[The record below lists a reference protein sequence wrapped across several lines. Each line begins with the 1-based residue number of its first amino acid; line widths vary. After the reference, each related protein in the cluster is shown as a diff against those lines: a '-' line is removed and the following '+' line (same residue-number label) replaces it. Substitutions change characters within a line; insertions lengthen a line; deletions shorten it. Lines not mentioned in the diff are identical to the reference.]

1 MENGGMAEGMPASPW
16 SRREVLRVATAA
28 LASASASSLASAGAA
43 AQAQA
48 PAQRPKRVVIAG
60 GGIGGLCCAYEL
72 MERGHEVTVL
82 EASGRAGG
90 HVRTIHD
97 PLPDGLYADVGAEH
111 FTRPGYDQYWKYVEK
126 FQLPYVFYPRRLN
139 MLRRIDGQWYTEEQL
154 QDPAVLQKF
163 GFNPRE
169 VSFIV
174 KRGWTE
180 LPLLYF
186 GPYLDA
192 IKDEYQPFGAG
203 LDDLDGVTAGELL
216 VKDGAS
222 DAALR
227 FNGVRRGDGTEAAR
241 NREVSALFRIWQQA
255 IIARRGL
262 PVFKREVYR
271 LKGGNQV
278 LTDTFAAKLGPRLRL
293 GCPVT
298 AIEHGDSGVTVH
310 YREFGEPRRLE
321 ADYLVSCI
329 ALAILRKIPVTPALP
344 EWKQYVLDNV
354 AFSTQSRVLLQART
368 PFWKGDLPSI
378 NLETGEPA
386 MHLAY
391 QTADEVPGERTML
404 MGSGTPDATAEEALA
419 AFKRVYPGKKAPT
432 IEQAYVHNW
441 AKDPWAFNCERTPF
455 RLGTLKKFWPHIMAP
470 VGRIHF
476 AGSHADNLPWGMDA
490 ATRSANR
497 VAQAI
502 HEA

>member
-1 MENGGMAEGMPASPW
+1 MNNSPR
-16 SRREVLRVATAA
+16 SATTVPLLPLNRREALRLAGAA
-28 LASASASSLASAGAA
+28 LASSASTQLAGISAPAHAGAE
-43 AQAQA
+43 
-48 PAQRPKRVVIAG
+48 RPKKVIVAG
-60 GGIGGLCCAYEL
+60 AGIGGLCCAFEL
-72 MERGHEVTVL
+72 MERGHDVTVL

-126 FQLPYVFYPRRLN
+126 FQLPYLAYPRRRN
-139 MLRRIDGQWYTEEQL
+139 MLRRIDGKWYTEEQL
-154 QDPAVLQKF
+154 QDPAVLQTF

-169 VSFIV
+169 VAFIV

-186 GPYLDA
+186 GPYIDS
-192 IKDEYQPFGAG
+192 ITNEYQPFGAG
-203 LDDLDGVTAGELL
+203 LDHLDGITAGELL

-241 NREVSALFRIWQQA
+241 NREVSALYRIWQQA
-255 IIARRGL
+255 IVARRGL
-262 PVFKREVYR
+262 PVFKRDVYR
-271 LKGGNQV
+271 LKGGNQ
-278 LTDTFAAKLGPRLRL
+278 LMTDTFAAKLGERLRL

-298 AIEHGDSGVTVH
+298 AIAHGDSGVTVE
-310 YREFGEPRRLE
+310 YREFGEPRTLA

-329 ALAILRKIPVTPALP
+329 ALAILLKIPVNPAWP
-344 EWKQYVLDNV
+344 EWKQFVLKNV
-354 AFSTQSRVLLQART
+354 NFSTQSRVLLQART

-386 MHLAY
+386 MNLAY
-391 QTADEVPGERTML
+391 ETADEVPGDRTIL
-404 MGSGTPDATAEEALA
+404 MGSGKPDVTADEALA
-419 AFKRVYPGKKAPT
+419 AFTRVYPGKNAPT

-441 AKDPWAFNCERTPF
+441 AKDPWAFNCERSAFP
-455 RLGTLKKFWPHIMAP
+455 LGTLKKFWPHIMEP

-476 AGSHADNLPWGMDA
+476 AGSHADNLSWGMDA

-497 VAQAI
+497 VAQVI
-502 HEA
+502 HMV

>member
-1 MENGGMAEGMPASPW
+1 MGNQET
-16 SRREVLRVATAA
+16 RRSFLKDVSTSAAA
-28 LASASASSLASAGAA
+28 LATVSAVPLLGVTRAA
-43 AQAQA
+43 L
-48 PAQRPKRVVIAG
+48 AQRPKRVIVAG

-72 MERGHEVTVL
+72 MERGHDVTVL

-126 FQLPYVFYPRRLN
+126 FQLPYLAYPRRRN
-139 MLRRIDGQWYTEEQL
+139 MLRRIDGTWYTEEQL
-154 QDPAVLQKF
+154 QDPAVLHTF

-169 VSFIV
+169 VAFIV

-192 IKDEYQPFGAG
+192 IMDEYQPFGAG
-203 LDDLDGVTAGELL
+203 LDHLDRVTAAELL

-227 FNGVRRGDGTEAAR
+227 FNGLRRGDGTEAAR
-241 NREVSALFRIWQQA
+241 NREVSALYRIWQQA
-255 IIARRGL
+255 IVARRGL

-271 LKGGNQV
+271 LKGGNQ
-278 LTDTFAAKLGPRLRL
+278 LMTDTFAAKLGERLKL

-298 AIEHGDSGVTVH
+298 AIAHGDSGVTVE
-310 YREFGEPRRLE
+310 YREFGEPRTL
-321 ADYLVSCI
+321 AGDYLVSCI
-329 ALAILRKIPVTPALP
+329 ALAILQKIPVTPAWP
-344 EWKQYVLDNV
+344 EWKQYVLKNV
-354 AFSTQSRVLLQART
+354 NFSTQSRVLLQART

-378 NLETGEPA
+378 NLELGESA
-386 MHLAY
+386 MNLAY
-391 QTADEVPGERTML
+391 ETADEVPGDRTML
-404 MGSGTPDATAEEALA
+404 MGSGRPDVTPGEALA
-419 AFKRVYPGKKAPT
+419 AFTRVYPGKQTPT
-432 IEQAYVHNW
+432 IEQSYVHNW
-441 AKDPWAFNCERTPF
+441 AKDPWAFNCERSAFP
-455 RLGTLKKFWPHIMAP
+455 LGTLSKFWPHIMKP

-476 AGSHADNLPWGMDA
+476 AGSHADNLNWGMDA

-497 VAQAI
+497 VAQLI